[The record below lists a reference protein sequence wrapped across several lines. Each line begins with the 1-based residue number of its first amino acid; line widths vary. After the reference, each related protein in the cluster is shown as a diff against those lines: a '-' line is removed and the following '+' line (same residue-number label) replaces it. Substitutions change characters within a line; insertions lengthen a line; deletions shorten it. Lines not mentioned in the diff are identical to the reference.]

1 MLKKPELLAPA
12 GSADC
17 LKAAFLA
24 GADAVYLAGK
34 RFGARAFASNFD
46 EQGLLWARKVTK
58 ALGKKL
64 YITLNTIVFEHEW
77 HLLGEALDFMEILQP
92 DALIIQD
99 IGIAVELRRR
109 GSCIPLHLSTQ
120 GAWYGQGGVEQLKEL
135 GISRVILPRETTR
148 DEIAEIVKNNPF
160 EVEVFVHG
168 AMCYSISGR
177 CFWSAAL
184 GTRSGNRGTCAQ
196 PCRRDYCISG
206 TNHSGCIF
214 SPRDLRLI
222 GEIEPLMATGVASL
236 KIEGRMKSPEYVY
249 QVVKAY
255 RTALDGRQNVDE
267 KALDEVFSRASS
279 SGFFFGAQNPSEW
292 KTGNNP
298 GREGIVVGVAT
309 GKTSE
314 GLTELIRK
322 DEIKAGDGLFWY
334 EGNEQKGARITWV
347 QPDKQKNNRLWVRG
361 LPHVNSGTEIRRTSK
376 SSDESWEKLW
386 NRDFERTPIELE
398 WAGGE
403 GSALM
408 LDATVNGHFIH
419 LETDELLQK
428 AKQKGIEEGPLQDK
442 FDVIGEDYRT
452 NKHITDNLEK
462 QLFIS
467 ASALKQLKRDLADQL
482 AIVGKKPPVVSAVTG
497 LSNAEPAKFV
507 LDSSSVIK
515 ANRQKKIRLRLWN
528 RNFPFEND
536 LGADYWILPWN
547 GESEVLQNL
556 VAAEKCA
563 YWLPPVLNS
572 KQFNEI
578 YNQLKKLQSGHFIC
592 FGWEAFRLAKLL
604 PQLTFELDWCF
615 NTANLSS
622 LAYIKKSG
630 LRAVLSKEWKYDEMP
645 ADIDALGSGIAWNPL
660 VSYTRFAGAVR
671 ENQIVSNSHNDK
683 FFVMPI
689 GNGVTA
695 MFLEEK
701 PARLPKQSLSLQLDV
716 AIGLKENPAQVAEQ
730 LSRIIKAFK
739 K

>member
-1 MLKKPELLAPA
+1 MDKR
-12 GSADC
+12 GFAD
-17 LKAAFLA
+17 
-24 GADAVYLAGK
+24 
-34 RFGARAFASNFD
+34 
-46 EQGLLWARKVTK
+46 T
-58 ALGKKL
+58 
-64 YITLNTIVFEHEW
+64 
-77 HLLGEALDFMEILQP
+77 EAMNEYMI
-92 DALIIQD
+92 
-99 IGIAVELRRR
+99 ER
-109 GSCIPLHLSTQ
+109 
-120 GAWYGQGGVEQLKEL
+120 WN
-135 GISRVILPRETTR
+135 SRV
-148 DEIAEIVKNNPF
+148 K
-160 EVEVFVHG
+160 
-168 AMCYSISGR
+168 
-177 CFWSAAL
+177 
-184 GTRSGNRGTCAQ
+184 
-196 PCRRDYCISG
+196 
-206 TNHSGCIF
+206 
-214 SPRDLRLI
+214 
-222 GEIEPLMATGVASL
+222 
-236 KIEGRMKSPEYVY
+236 KK
-249 QVVKAY
+249 
-255 RTALDGRQNVDE
+255 
-267 KALDEVFSRASS
+267 DEVVIL
-279 SGFFFGAQNPSEW
+279 G
-292 KTGNNP
+292 
-298 GREGIVVGVAT
+298 
-309 GKTSE
+309 
-314 GLTELIRK
+314 
-322 DEIKAGDGLFWY
+322 
-334 EGNEQKGARITWV
+334 
-347 QPDKQKNNRLWVRG
+347 
-361 LPHVNSGTEIRRTSK
+361 
-376 SSDESWEKLW
+376 
-386 NRDFERTPIELE
+386 
-398 WAGGE
+398 
-403 GSALM
+403 
-408 LDATVNGHFIH
+408 ATVNGHFIH

-497 LSNAEPAKFV
+497 LADAEPAKFV

-515 ANRQKKIRLRLWN
+515 ANRQRKIRLRLWN
-528 RNFPFEND
+528 RSFPFEND
-536 LGADYWILPWN
+536 LGADYWVLPWN
-547 GESEVLQNL
+547 GESEGFQNL